1 MQRTQTWGV
10 HCTVLFLHCTTCVQ
24 ASAGC
29 FLPFL
34 KYDITCQNTGMAES
48 TSMLFLR
55 LDLVVFLLLFR
66 DNIRDRHESNWRPKS
81 LLRRLYCPASVHVV
95 LWLGRENLTDTS
107 CKDHLQNVIGF
118 MTLKAY
124 MILNRNEN
132 DRKIKKELMR
142 SIDSGCSGHF
152 PLWFLLLYYNFFPRL
167 WPRLKEPT
175 AQT

>member
-1 MQRTQTWGV
+1 MSKP
-10 HCTVLFLHCTTCVQ
+10 VLDVFCPLK
-24 ASAGC
+24 
-29 FLPFL
+29 

-55 LDLVVFLLLFR
+55 LVLVVFLLLFW

-81 LLRRLYCPASVHVV
+81 LLCRLYCPASVHVV

-107 CKDHLQNVIGF
+107 CRDHLQNVIGF

-152 PLWFLLLYYNFFPRL
+152 SPLIFTSLLQFLS
-167 WPRLKEPT
+167 KT
-175 AQT
+175 MT

>member
-1 MQRTQTWGV
+1 MSKP
-10 HCTVLFLHCTTCVQ
+10 VLDVFCPLK
-24 ASAGC
+24 
-29 FLPFL
+29 

-132 DRKIKKELMR
+132 DRKIKKRTNEKHRQWLQWTL
-142 SIDSGCSGHF
+142 SPSDF
-152 PLWFLLLYYNFFPRL
+152 YFFITISFQDYDL
-167 WPRLKEPT
+167 G
-175 AQT
+175 

>member
-1 MQRTQTWGV
+1 MT
-10 HCTVLFLHCTTCVQ
+10 LHVRIL
-24 ASAGC
+24 GC
-29 FLPFL
+29 
-34 KYDITCQNTGMAES
+34 AES

-55 LDLVVFLLLFR
+55 LVLVVFLLLFR

-81 LLRRLYCPASVHVV
+81 LLCRLYCPASVHVV

-107 CKDHLQNVIGF
+107 CRDHLQNVIGF

-152 PLWFLLLYYNFFPRL
+152 SPLIFTSLLQFLS
-167 WPRLKEPT
+167 KT
-175 AQT
+175 MT

>member
-1 MQRTQTWGV
+1 MSKP
-10 HCTVLFLHCTTCVQ
+10 VLDVFCPLK
-24 ASAGC
+24 
-29 FLPFL
+29 

-132 DRKIKKELMR
+132 DRKIKKRTNEKHRQWLQWTL
-142 SIDSGCSGHF
+142 S
-152 PLWFLLLYYNFFPRL
+152 PLIFTSLLQFLS
-167 WPRLKEPT
+167 KT
-175 AQT
+175 MT